1 MDDRND
7 EIFDDLFEPFELD
20 DGPPP
25 PGETP
30 ESEETVDETEP
41 QAQLIACPS
50 CGTPNDSHNVHCEAC
65 GARVSTSPLPVAPPP
80 PGGSSPGVRALTVLA
95 AVVLLAALAALIIN
109 VLDDDE
115 SAATATPSST
125 TLVTSTTVA
134 FEELIPTSVSA
145 SSQLNDSFA
154 ASNLIDNN
162 TDTEW
167 QDLNQ
172 RGNDAELTFTFA
184 QPVRIV
190 SIEVVN
196 LPDDTRFKQNYR
208 IKGYVIEV
216 DDLAIG
222 ISGELDDSNDPQ
234 RIQVGTVATT
244 TLVLEVRTT
253 YPAQAVGDK
262 PPFTELALADI
273 RFFGSTVS
281 E

>member
-30 ESEETVDETEP
+30 EPEETVEETEP

-50 CGTPNDSHNVHCEAC
+50 CGTANDSHNVHCEAC
-65 GARVSTSPLPVAPPP
+65 GARVSTGPLPVAPPP

-109 VLDDDE
+109 LLDDDE
-115 SAATATPSST
+115 SGDAATTSST
-125 TLVTSTTVA
+125 TLATVTTVA

-154 ASNLIDNN
+154 ASNLIDND

-167 QDLNQ
+167 QDQNQ
-172 RGNDAELTFTFA
+172 RGNGATISFTFA

-208 IKGYVIEV
+208 IKGYVIVV
-216 DDLAIG
+216 DDLSIEL
-222 ISGELDDSNDPQ
+222 SGELEDSNEPQ
-234 RIQVGTVATT
+234 RIQVGTVGTT
-244 TLVLEVRTT
+244 TLTLEVRTT